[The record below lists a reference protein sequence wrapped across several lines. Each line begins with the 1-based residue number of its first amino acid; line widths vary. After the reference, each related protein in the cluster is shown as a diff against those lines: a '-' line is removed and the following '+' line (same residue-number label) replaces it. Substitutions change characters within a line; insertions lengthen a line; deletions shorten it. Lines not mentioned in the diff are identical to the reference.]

1 MSVEQQLQER
11 SGNKCELCGV
21 EDNLSV
27 YAVSPSDGSAEQS
40 ILVCETCRDQ
50 IENPEKMEPNH
61 WRCLNDS
68 MWSSEPAVQVMAYR
82 LLHRIAS
89 EGWPQD
95 LLDMMY
101 LEDDVKSWAE
111 AGMETEEEDDDR
123 EPTRDSNG
131 TILQEG
137 DNVILIKDLDVKGA
151 GFTAKRGTLVRGIHL
166 TDNPKHI
173 EGKINGVQLVL
184 VAEYMK
190 KA

>member
-1 MSVEQQLQER
+1 MSVEQQLKER
-11 SGNKCELCGV
+11 SANKCELCGA

-40 ILVCETCRDQ
+40 VLVCETCRDQ
-50 IENPEKMEPNH
+50 IENPEKMDPNH

-68 MWSSEPAVQVMAYR
+68 MWSQEPAVQVMAYR

-111 AGMETEEEDDDR
+111 AGMETEEEDDR

-151 GFTAKRGTLVRGIHL
+151 GFTAKRGTMVRGIHL